1 MKLSS
6 IQVDWFGVW
15 RDLDLTIPPGQ
26 LAVLSG
32 PNGTGKS
39 TLLEFVRG
47 VLLGYSQESQNKLP
61 EGVGQIPGR
70 IAMLDKGDRHVL
82 SRATGGHAGAGV
94 LQIDG
99 IPVSHPEESQGLL
112 RGLTPELWD
121 GVYCMGLNEIQE
133 LSALQGKEVAN
144 QIYEASLGPNGHR
157 LVTARRKARESG
169 ADRSA
174 TPGQPSVVTRLIQ
187 ERQRLRERLR
197 ELQQRPLPRG
207 LTGRESLAADIARR
221 EASVAQLRRQK
232 QTLVLQARL
241 LPSSRALR
249 QARARL
255 ERLGPPRS
263 FPERGVER
271 LSEIDTEIQHVKG
284 RGRRLL
290 TRMREQGGFQPRSRL
305 SLSEAAALHGFVSQR
320 SWFVEVTRQRQQAQ
334 QRLRQH
340 QVQLEQ
346 LRQTH
351 AEGWSLDAL
360 RALDQS
366 PESEARL
373 WEVGRTL
380 EREQRLL
387 VRLRRAHLRL
397 LGRLEDSE
405 RTLREGRRGLPA
417 KSFDAAL
424 QAVQSQ
430 FNVSPLASA
439 LRAREQ
445 VLVEQLK
452 SLGEAVSD
460 LTEHRT
466 PTPLPAWLTWI
477 VSLLFFLGIIVAG
490 WGFIAGVQTSAI
502 AGLIYLFLGLTFGG
516 IAWGLKSQYEFDR
529 SQSQSGLVHRRQQF
543 EKELQ
548 GLRVQLRTLP
558 DPVPPME
565 AAGPCP
571 NPTNPRLSGPS
582 PVVSGTSE
590 PADLGQMARQLTRLS
605 ELASLERKY
614 ERLSASEQRL
624 RQKWRTHLAQWRST
638 RQAWSDLLRG
648 LGFAENW
655 NVAEVFGS
663 WRSLARVTESL
674 RESDR
679 LADRAET
686 IDQLWRSV
694 ETSVANLI
702 LRSPPPQPS
711 TREALDQIDQWCDLL
726 AVWHEDQ
733 IARREWRRK
742 SSGVRLSLR
751 RLRRRLRQLEDARQA
766 LWVQAGAGDRTEFL
780 SFSSEVE
787 QRAVLRQEITQAEQ
801 VLARLSREFPE
812 APALLAR
819 LDTSE
824 EMESPGE
831 LSAVEAELTRQEREL
846 AAAHDQLAELDLEF
860 EAWSNDATLAD
871 LRLDLQLVE
880 QRLDDVVQTCAAT
893 KLAEV
898 CLDSLCRSFERRTQ
912 PETLSLASDFL
923 HRLTCG
929 KYRRVW
935 TPLGERQ
942 LRVED
947 SFGHSSQI
955 ETLSRGAREQLYLAI
970 RLAVIQRLAQA
981 GLEMP
986 LLLDDVFVNFDAP
999 RTEAAIELL
1008 QEVAERGQQVLFF
1021 TCHQHVV
1028 NQFEERGIHP
1038 MWLHRL
1044 QEMSP
1049 VERRAG

>member
-6 IQVDWFGVW
+6 IQVDRFGVW
-15 RDLDLTIPPGQ
+15 RDLDLTIPTGQ
-26 LAVLSG
+26 VAVLSG

-47 VLLGYSQESQNKLP
+47 VMLGYSPEIHRKLP
-61 EGVGQIPGR
+61 DGVGQIPGR
-70 IAMLDKGDRHVL
+70 IVMREKGDRHVL
-82 SRATGGHAGAGV
+82 SRATGGPAGVGV

-99 IPVSHPEESQGLL
+99 NAVAHPEETLSFLH
-112 RGLTPELWD
+112 GLTPELWD

-133 LSALQGKEVAN
+133 LSALQGMEVAN
-144 QIYEASLGPNGHR
+144 QIYEASLGPEGHR
-157 LVTARRKARESG
+157 LVVARRRAREHG
-169 ADRSA
+169 AERLT
-174 TPGQPSVVTRLIQ
+174 TPGQPAVVTRLIQ
-187 ERQRLRERLR
+187 ERQRLNERLR
-197 ELQQRPLPRG
+197 ELQQRPLPPG
-207 LTGRESLAADIARR
+207 LTRRESLATDIARR
-221 EASVAQLRRQK
+221 EATVAQLRRQQ
-232 QTLVLQARL
+232 QTLVLHARL
-241 LPSSRALR
+241 LPWSRALR
-249 QARARL
+249 EARARL
-255 ERLGPPRS
+255 ERLGPPRN

-271 LSEIDTEIQHVKG
+271 LSEIDTEIQQVKG

-290 TRMREQGGFQPRSRL
+290 SRLRKRGGFQTRSRL

-340 QVQLEQ
+340 QSQLEQ
-346 LRQTH
+346 LRQSH
-351 AEGWSLDAL
+351 AAGWSLDAL

-366 PESEARL
+366 PESESRL
-373 WEVGRTL
+373 WEVGRML
-380 EREQRLL
+380 QREQRVL

-417 KSFDAAL
+417 NTIDA
-424 QAVQSQ
+424 AVQSVQ
-430 FNVSPLASA
+430 TQLNVSPQASA

-445 VLVEQLK
+445 ALVEQLK
-452 SLGEAVSD
+452 SLGGAVSD
-460 LTEHRT
+460 PVANRA

-477 VSLLFFLGIIVAG
+477 VSVLFFLGIIVAG

-516 IAWGLKSQYEFDR
+516 IAWGLKSQYELDR
-529 SQSQSGLVHRRQQF
+529 SRAQSGLVHRRQQV
-543 EKELQ
+543 EKELE
-548 GLRVQLRTLP
+548 GVFVQLRALP
-558 DPVPPME
+558 IPFPPME
-565 AAGPCP
+565 AAGPRR
-571 NPTNPRLSGPS
+571 NPAHQSLSGPN
-582 PVVSGTSE
+582 PVLAGASE
-590 PADLGQMARQLTRLS
+590 SSDLGQVTSQLKKLS
-605 ELASLERKY
+605 EMASLERKL
-614 ERLSASEQRL
+614 ERLSASEQRV
-624 RQKWRTHLAQWRST
+624 RQKLRTHRAKWRST
-638 RQAWSDLLRG
+638 RQSWSHLLSG

-663 WRSLARVTESL
+663 WQSLARVSESV
-674 RESDR
+674 REFDR
-679 LADRAET
+679 LADQAET

-694 ETSVANLI
+694 ETSVANLT

-711 TREALDQIDQWCDLL
+711 TREALAQIDDWCDLL

-733 IARREWRRK
+733 ISRREWRQK
-742 SSGVRLSLR
+742 SSGIRRSLR

-780 SFSSEVE
+780 SLSSEVE
-787 QRAVLRQEITQAEQ
+787 QRSVLRQEITRAEQ
-801 VLARLSREFPE
+801 ALAGLSREFPE

-819 LDTSE
+819 LETSE
-824 EMESPGE
+824 ETETLE
-831 LSAVEAELTRQEREL
+831 LSAVDAELTRQEREL
-846 AAAHDQLAELDLEF
+846 AGAHDALAELDLEF

-880 QRLDDVVQTCAAT
+880 QQLDDAVQTRAAT
-893 KLAEV
+893 KLAED

-912 PETLSLASDFL
+912 PETLSLASDL
-923 HRLTCG
+923 LQRLTCG

-970 RLAVIQRLAQA
+970 RLAVIQRLAQT
-981 GLEMP
+981 GFELP

-999 RTEAAIELL
+999 RTEAAIDLL

-1028 NQFEERGIHP
+1028 TQFEERGMRPI
-1038 MWLHRL
+1038 WLHRL

-1049 VERRAG
+1049 LERRAG